1 MMIADA
7 LTAMAVFLVSA
18 GLLHF
23 RMQPTAFG
31 RPVAVLRLHAERWR
45 LEELASSDDDE
56 EDGHSDRRDGERRL
70 ISASASLDSVEN
82 ENQSLEVDILD
93 LGRTGMRIALD
104 ERLAPETAIQLLL
117 NGSML
122 LGTVIYCRRLDDR
135 FHAGIR
141 LEKRI
146 DRAFLERMI
155 VHRAR

>member
-7 LTAMAVFLVSA
+7 LTAMAVFLVAA
-18 GLLHF
+18 GLLLF
-23 RMQPTAFG
+23 RMQPSPIG
-31 RPVAVLRLHAERWR
+31 RPVAVLRLYAERWR
-45 LEELASSDDDE
+45 LEELTSTEDDE
-56 EDGHSDRRDGERRL
+56 EDGHSDRRDGERL
-70 ISASASLDSVEN
+70 LVSASASLETLEH
-82 ENQSLEVDILD
+82 ENQALEVDILD
-93 LGRTGMRIALD
+93 LGRSGMRIALD

-122 LGTVIYCRRLDDR
+122 LGTVIYCRRMEDR

-146 DRAFLERMI
+146 DRAFLERMS

>member
-7 LTAMAVFLVSA
+7 LTAMAVFLVAA
-18 GLLHF
+18 GLLLF
-23 RMQPTAFG
+23 KMQPITMG

-45 LEELASSDDDE
+45 LEELASSADDE
-56 EDGHSDRRDGERRL
+56 EDEQSDRRDGERL
-70 ISASASLDSVEN
+70 LVSASASLETL
-82 ENQSLEVDILD
+82 EREHQSLEVDILD

-122 LGTVIYCRRLDDR
+122 LGTVIYCRRMQDR

-146 DRAFLERMI
+146 DRAFLERMSI
-155 VHRAR
+155 HRAR